1 MFIGNY
7 FNVNIKITDSVGLF
21 TQYTLY
27 ILILNQPIYLKSIS
41 NITLTSP
48 QNQSFTYQDILS
60 NPDNYDLNNTIYLKN
75 VNGGLLPYWITENR
89 FEYNSNISTLFNPSN
104 ETNFNLYFQVSDYW
118 GNVLNTNN
126 FRVTI
131 LPNSPPSIINRPANA
146 TFYEGQLVGTIT
158 TPNEMFRDPGD
169 TIKIYTTL
177 CIENESQSMRT
188 RYSQSNNHILVTY
201 PMGFTGIWTLAVVAR
216 DSIDNISLFLY
227 RITISE
233 WGQSAWN
240 KCTSFKI
247 SDWQQCEANH
257 ILNLKNGYWVS
268 ILSIYSLLSIRVIG
282 IFMFFFQFL
291 HFLVSIL
298 LISSNKN
305 SLWICIFREK
315 YFVKL

>member
-1 MFIGNY
+1 MFIGND

-60 NPDNYDLNNTIYLKN
+60 NSDNYDLNSTIYLKN
-75 VNGGLLPYWITENR
+75 VNGGLLPYWITESR
-89 FEYNSNISTLFNPSN
+89 FEYNSNINTLFNPSN
-104 ETNFNLYFQVSDYW
+104 ETNLNLYFQVYDYW
-118 GNVLNTNN
+118 GNILNTNN

-177 CIENESQSMRT
+177 CIENESQSVRT
-188 RYSQSNNHILVTY
+188 SYSQLNNHILVTY

-257 ILNLKNGYWVS
+257 ILNLKNGDWVS

-282 IFMFFFQFL
+282 MFMFFFLFI

-305 SLWICIFREK
+305 SLWICIF
-315 YFVKL
+315 